1 MKSDDD
7 ELVVLLKD
15 AGLPPDVIADHLPAL
30 RRFGVELKAREIEF
44 WGKYFIRSADHYRK
58 HHKRR
63 HG

>member
-7 ELVVLLKD
+7 ELIVLLKD
-15 AGLPPDVIADHLPAL
+15 VGLPPDVIADHLPAL
-30 RRFGVELKAREIEF
+30 RRFSVELKAREIKF
-44 WGKYFIRSADHYRK
+44 WGDYFVRSADHYRQ